1 METTPAQAPPRM
13 KRRSY
18 DYRTSVRWT
27 GERNGLL
34 ESDGKPDILT
44 GCEVSAM
51 SDANLANPR
60 EALGDDGVTVT
71 RGVLIDVV
79 EGNCEFAYRRYAAT
93 WLMVTPFDDP
103 WNYDRGDEFRR
114 RAQLRR

>member
-1 METTPAQAPPRM
+1 
-13 KRRSY
+13 
-18 DYRTSVRWT
+18 
-27 GERNGLL
+27 
-34 ESDGKPDILT
+34 
-44 GCEVSAM
+44 M

-93 WLMVTPFDDP
+93 WLMVTSFDDP
-103 WNYDRGDEFRR
+103 WNYDRGDEYIDAALNYVVEFEPMP
-114 RAQLRR
+114 A

>member
-1 METTPAQAPPRM
+1 
-13 KRRSY
+13 
-18 DYRTSVRWT
+18 
-27 GERNGLL
+27 
-34 ESDGKPDILT
+34 
-44 GCEVSAM
+44 M
-51 SDANLANPR
+51 SDANLADPR